1 MRESEIE
8 RGGVIR
14 RNNTRICG
22 FWCEISVNPP
32 STGVTVSHG
41 GTQDRGRGRG
51 GLCVSQGS
59 RMNIRER

>member
-8 RGGVIR
+8 EVIR

-22 FWCEISVNPP
+22 FWCELSVNPQ
-32 STGVTVSHG
+32 STGVTVSRG

-59 RMNIRER
+59 RMDIRER